1 MNDTVLIALISLLGT
16 LSGTFA
22 GILTA
27 NKLTAYRIE
36 QLEKKVEAL
45 AVLAERT
52 CVLETQCKLQ
62 DEKLSAASRRMDAM
76 EQKGA
81 AMRFPQ

>member
-27 NKLTAYRIE
+27 NKLTAFRIE

-52 CVLETQCKLQ
+52 CVLETKSKLQ
-62 DEKLSAASRRMDAM
+62 DEKISAADRRMDAL
-76 EQKGA
+76 EHK
-81 AMRFPQ
+81 RTVS